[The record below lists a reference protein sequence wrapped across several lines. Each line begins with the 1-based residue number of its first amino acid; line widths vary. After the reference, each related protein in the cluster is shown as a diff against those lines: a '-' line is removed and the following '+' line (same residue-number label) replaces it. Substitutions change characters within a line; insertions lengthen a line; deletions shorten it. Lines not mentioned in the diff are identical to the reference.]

1 MNVPPQLNLN
11 SDIQLRLFPVAP
23 LAQNPLLA
31 VVVCPE
37 HHCLTRNG
45 DADFKMIGL

>member
-31 VVVCPE
+31 VVFIFIYKFDGYTYLSQVV
-37 HHCLTRNG
+37 
-45 DADFKMIGL
+45 